1 MKRSYDTDRS
11 YASRGDSR
19 GGFRGDH
26 RGDFRD
32 DYHRLLS
39 ESFDRRDDHFQSRGD
54 GGIRDRWEP
63 DGGGSARDGGW
74 HSPPLS
80 RDAEAHHNRPPY
92 PSSADNNRA
101 PPYPSSADRA
111 PPQPSSADVEM
122 TEEED
127 IEKQAEK
134 LKNVLSKLYI
144 PSLQQER
151 VRWPRALPFVSK
163 CGPGL
168 CAPHPAGVP
177 RARSK
182 SCARSRC
189 ADSTSSTS

>member
-1 MKRSYDTDRS
+1 MPADAQVKDESVPAMPAGSYVKKEEGVPAMPAD
-11 YASRGDSR
+11 
-19 GGFRGDH
+19 
-26 RGDFRD
+26 
-32 DYHRLLS
+32 
-39 ESFDRRDDHFQSRGD
+39 
-54 GGIRDRWEP
+54 
-63 DGGGSARDGGW
+63 ARVKKED
-74 HSPPLS
+74 
-80 RDAEAHHNRPPY
+80 
-92 PSSADNNRA
+92 

-122 TEEED
+122 TEGED
-127 IEKQAEK
+127 IEQQAEK

>member
-11 YASRGDSR
+11 YDSRGGDSR
-19 GGFRGDH
+19 GDFWGDH

-32 DYHRLLS
+32 DYHRLRS
-39 ESFDRRDDHFQSRGD
+39 ESFDRRDDLHFQSRGD
-54 GGIRDRWEP
+54 GGIRDRWELV
-63 DGGGSARDGGW
+63 GGGSARDGGW

-92 PSSADNNRA
+92 PSSADRE
-101 PPYPSSADRA
+101 

-122 TEEED
+122 TEGED

-134 LKNVLSKLYI
+134 LRNVLSKLYI
-144 PSLQQER
+144 PSLQHDR